1 VIGTSL
7 AVHPFATFLHR
18 AKEDDPVVIMN
29 KENNL
34 KTLD

>member
-1 VIGTSL
+1 MGTSL

-18 AKEDDPVVIMN
+18 AKEDVPVVIIN

-34 KTLD
+34 KILD